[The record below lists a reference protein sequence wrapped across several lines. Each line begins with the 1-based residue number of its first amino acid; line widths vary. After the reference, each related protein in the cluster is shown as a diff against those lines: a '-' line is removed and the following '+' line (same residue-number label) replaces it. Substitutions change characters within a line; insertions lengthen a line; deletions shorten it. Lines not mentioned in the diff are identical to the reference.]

1 MKREDLVSMG
11 LTDEQI
17 EKVMAENGKDVQ
29 SANAKANK
37 NNTELERLKAIEKE
51 YEDLKGQSMSEAEK
65 NAKALEDAQKKIA
78 ELEKTQ
84 AIASQRTSAAEKFKI
99 SAEQAKLVVK
109 DDGSMDYDALGK
121 IIADKETAAA
131 QAKEKEIA
139 NGSTPPGNG
148 GTGSSSSDTKTEA
161 EKIAAGLIENQNR
174 KNDIL
179 KHYI

>member
-51 YEDLKGQSMSEAEK
+51 YEDLKGQSMSESER

-109 DDGSMDYDALGK
+109 DDRSMD
-121 IIADKETAAA
+121 
-131 QAKEKEIA
+131 
-139 NGSTPPGNG
+139 
-148 GTGSSSSDTKTEA
+148 
-161 EKIAAGLIENQNR
+161 
-174 KNDIL
+174 
-179 KHYI
+179 

>member
-17 EKVMAENGKDVQ
+17 EKVMAENDKDVQ

-148 GTGSSSSDTKTEA
+148 GTGGKSDEKPADVANA
-161 EKIAAGLIENQNR
+161 ER
-174 KNDIL
+174 IL
-179 KHYI
+179 FGSPASKDANHYVL